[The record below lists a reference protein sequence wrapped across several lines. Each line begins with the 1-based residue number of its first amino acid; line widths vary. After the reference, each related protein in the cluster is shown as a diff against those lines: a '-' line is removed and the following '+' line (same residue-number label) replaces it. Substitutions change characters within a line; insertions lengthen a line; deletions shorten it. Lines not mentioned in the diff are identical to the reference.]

1 MGLELYECVSEL
13 ERASY
18 IHTSIVQYPQAL
30 NPRILPPEM
39 KKQLTL
45 KWDKWLENIEDNL
58 TKNLQPNIDIE
69 MQIASAKRYGNQV
82 MRYMNSKDEYKDWD
96 KFVDYTKIL
105 DQHHNTNILDVYP
118 EFKMY
123 WI

>member
-1 MGLELYECVSEL
+1 
-13 ERASY
+13 
-18 IHTSIVQYPQAL
+18 
-30 NPRILPPEM
+30 M
-39 KKQLTL
+39 KVKS
-45 KWDKWLENIEDNL
+45 

-82 MRYMNSKDEYKDWD
+82 IRYMNSKDEYKDWD
-96 KFVDYTKIL
+96 KFVDYIRIL
-105 DQHHNTNILDVYP
+105 DKHHNTNILDVYP